1 MSAKKQTKLSS
12 VSRTSSQKPSGK
24 SPLAQP
30 APKALAKQPAPAKPQ
45 VWEIMVGLLLVALLA
60 ILVAELDAGI
70 AAWFK
75 GRGVEKNPLEYPLT
89 AAVMGLLANVV
100 LRRTKTYAH
109 VKPGIRT
116 ELFLKIGLVLL
127 GARISLGEVMSKGLG
142 GLLQAVIMVTSVFFF
157 TWWLAGK
164 LKIAVT
170 LKAVMAT
177 AVSICGVSA
186 AIAAAGAVLAKK
198 EEVTYVTAL
207 VIITALPMMVL
218 MPWIA
223 QAIGLPPTVAGA
235 WFGGNIDTTAAV
247 VGAGTM
253 FGSEAQA
260 VAAVVKM
267 AQNVFIGVAAFLL
280 ALYFVTTV
288 ERKPNEKPGVAVI
301 WQRFP
306 KFVLGFVLLSV
317 LASLGVFSA
326 NALKALDGLSKWAF
340 TFAFIAIG
348 IDLSVRDLRGVGWKP
363 FAVYMAATVFNT
375 LVALGVAWVIF
386 GALGL

>member
-1 MSAKKQTKLSS
+1 MSTNKRAQGHISAT
-12 VSRTSSQKPSGK
+12 SGK
-24 SPLAQP
+24 STAGKQP
-30 APKALAKQPAPAKPQ
+30 SLQSNSPKKPEKQRVAPKTQAWQILAALA
-45 VWEIMVGLLLVALLA
+45 LLLVLAL
-60 ILVAELDAGI
+60 LVAELDAGI

-75 GRGVEKNPLEYPLT
+75 GRGVDKNPLEYPLT
-89 AAVMGLLANVV
+89 AAVIGLIASFI
-100 LRRTKTYAH
+100 LRRTQTYTLL
-109 VKPGIRT
+109 KPGIRT

-127 GARISLGEVMSKGLG
+127 GARISLGQIMSKGVG
-142 GLLQAVIMVTSVFFF
+142 GLLQAVIMVSSVFFF

-164 LKIAVT
+164 FKLGAT

-177 AVSICGVSA
+177 AVSVCGVSA

-223 QAIGLPPTVAGA
+223 QGLGLPPSVAGG

-253 FGSEAQA
+253 FGPDAQA

-267 AQNVFIGVAAFLL
+267 AQNVFIGIAAFLL
-280 ALYFVTTV
+280 AVYFVTNV
-288 ERKPNEKPGVAVI
+288 ERRPGERPSARVI
-301 WQRFP
+301 WDRFP
-306 KFVLGFVLLSV
+306 KFVIGFILLSV
-317 LASLGVFSA
+317 LTSLGVFSA
-326 NALKALDGLSKWAF
+326 DALKALDGLSKWAF

-348 IDLSVRDLRGVGWKP
+348 IDLSVRDLRGMGWKP

-375 LVALGVAWVIF
+375 LLALGVAWLIF
-386 GALGL
+386 GVWGL

>member
-1 MSAKKQTKLSS
+1 MSAKKQMKSSISATTKNS
-12 VSRTSSQKPSGK
+12 TGK
-24 SPLAQP
+24 APLAQG
-30 APKALAKQPAPAKPQ
+30 AVKNTGKQPQAAQPQ
-45 VWEIMVGLLLVALLA
+45 VWQIVAGLTMMLVLA
-60 ILVAELDAGI
+60 ILVSELDTGI
-70 AAWFK
+70 ASWFK
-75 GRGVEKNPLEYPLT
+75 ARGVSKNPLEYPLT
-89 AAVMGLLANVV
+89 AAAVGLLANFI
-100 LRRTKTYAH
+100 LRRTNTYRH
-109 VKPGIRT
+109 VRPGIRT

-127 GARISLGEVMSKGLG
+127 GARISLGEIMSKGLG
-142 GLLQAVIMVTSVFFF
+142 GLLQAMIMVTSVFFF
-157 TWWLAGK
+157 TWWLGGK
-164 LKIAVT
+164 LKLAAT

-218 MPWIA
+218 MPWLA
-223 QAIGLPPTVAGA
+223 QALGLPMTVAGA

-247 VGAGTM
+247 VGAGTLY
-253 FGSEAQA
+253 GAEAQS

-267 AQNVFIGVAAFLL
+267 AQNVFIGIAAFLL
-280 ALYFVTTV
+280 ALYFVTNV
-288 ERKPNEKPGVAVI
+288 ERKPNEKPGAAVI

-317 LASLGVFSA
+317 LTSFGVFDPE
-326 NALKALDGLSKWAF
+326 ALKALDTLSKWSF
-340 TFAFIAIG
+340 TLAFIAIG
-348 IDLSVRDLRGVGWKP
+348 IDLAVKDLRGMGWQP

-375 LVALGVAWVIF
+375 ALALGVAWIIF

>member
-1 MSAKKQTKLSS
+1 MNTSKSTANQTAPRPPIWQ
-12 VSRTSSQKPSGK
+12 V
-24 SPLAQP
+24 LAGLGLVFV
-30 APKALAKQPAPAKPQ
+30 LA
-45 VWEIMVGLLLVALLA
+45 V
-60 ILVAELDAGI
+60 LVAELDTGI

-75 GRGVEKNPLEYPLT
+75 GRGVGKNPLEYPLT
-89 AAVMGLLANVV
+89 AAVVGLLANWI
-100 LRRTKTYAH
+100 LRRTKAH
-109 VKPGIRT
+109 AFVKPGIRT

-127 GARISLGEVMSKGLG
+127 GARVSLGEIMSKGLG
-142 GLLQAVIMVTSVFFF
+142 GLLQAVIMVSAVFFF

-164 LKIAVT
+164 FKLAAT

-223 QAIGLPPTVAGA
+223 QAIGLSPTVAGA

-253 FGSEAQA
+253 YGPEAQS

-288 ERKPNEKPGVAVI
+288 ERKPNEKPSAAVI

-306 KFVLGFVLLSV
+306 KFVIGFVLLSV
-317 LASLGVFSA
+317 LTSLGVFNA
-326 NALKALDGLSKWAF
+326 DALKALDGLSKWAF

-348 IDLSVRDLRGVGWKP
+348 IDLAVGDLRGLGWKP
-363 FAVYMAATVFNT
+363 FFVYMAATVFNT
-375 LVALGVAWVIF
+375 LLALGVSSIIF
-386 GALGL
+386 GVLGL